1 MNIFC
6 KGFTWII
13 SEKNSVFIQAL
24 SLSLKLKVYVTKNL
38 NQADL
43 IVISPLIINK
53 TNYIF
58 VKTVYYLNRMGFIDS
73 KRAIRIIFRLPKSKP
88 ILAVSFEN
96 LDAHRFKWFG
106 DLIRNAGLPRLTHWP
121 HSIDPQGCYYP
132 YFYEFLDWENIKL
145 DNEKYKRYGKKLSI
159 KKLMA
164 PLDRSDHDK
173 RIDAVCALIGHV
185 TFPRKQIIDHLK
197 KTYRV
202 DVFGKNTKPWD
213 GSKYDLI
220 KKYKYCFVAE
230 NSLGYGYETEKL
242 PEAWNAGCIPVGYLK
257 CEPSAFNLEAVED
270 VLNKNSNLKTSIHLL
285 KEKPDLKHLFDYFLK
300 NFNIMT
306 IKN

>member
-6 KGFTWII
+6 KGFTWKI

-24 SLSLKLKVYVTKNL
+24 SLSLKIKVHITKKL

-43 IVISPLIINK
+43 MVISPLIITK

-58 VKTVYYLNRMGFIDS
+58 VKTVYYLNRIGFINS
-73 KRAIRIIFRLPKSKP
+73 KRAIRIIFRIPKSKP

-96 LDAHRFKWFG
+96 LDTHRFKWFG
-106 DLIRNAGLPRLTHWP
+106 DLIRGAGLPRLTHWP
-121 HSIDPQGCYYP
+121 KSIDPEGCYYP

-145 DNEKYKRYGKKLSI
+145 DDEKYKRYGKKLSI

-164 PLDRSDHDK
+164 PLERSDHDN

-185 TFPRKQIIDHLK
+185 AFPRKQIIDHLK

-202 DVFGKNTKPWD
+202 DLFGKNTKPWK
-213 GSKYDLI
+213 GNKYDLI
-220 KKYKYCFVAE
+220 KKYRYCFVAE

-242 PEAWNAGCIPVGYLK
+242 PEAWNAGCIPVGYQN
-257 CEPSAFNLEAVED
+257 CEPSAFNYNAIFQSSDKNFNLEG
-270 VLNKNSNLKTSIHLL
+270 IPLL
-285 KEKPDLKHLFDYFLK
+285 KEKPSLNNLFDYFVNNFSQLK
-300 NFNIMT
+300 
-306 IKN
+306 

>member
-6 KGFTWII
+6 KGFTWEI

-24 SLSLKLKVYVTKNL
+24 SLSLKLKVHVTKKL
-38 NQADL
+38 SQADL

-53 TNYIF
+53 SNYIF
-58 VKTVYYLNRMGFIDS
+58 VKTVYYLNTTGFINS
-73 KRAIRIIFRLPKSKP
+73 KRAIRIIFRIPKSKP

-96 LDAHRFKWFG
+96 LDSHRFKWFG
-106 DLIRNAGLPRLTHWP
+106 DLIRGAGLPRLTHWP
-121 HSIDPQGCYYP
+121 ESIDPEGCYYP

-164 PLDRSDHDK
+164 PLDRSGHDS

-185 TFPRKQIIDHLK
+185 SFPRKQIIDRLK

-202 DVFGKNTKPWD
+202 DVFGKNTKPWS
-213 GSKYDLI
+213 GSKHDLI

-242 PEAWNAGCIPVGYLK
+242 PEAWNAGCIPVGYHN
-257 CEPSAFNLEAVED
+257 CDPSAFNYNAILFQSE
-270 VLNKNSNLKTSIHLL
+270 SSIPLL
-285 KEKPDLKHLFDYFLK
+285 KEKPDLKNLIDYIKCNFSYLK
-300 NFNIMT
+300 
-306 IKN
+306 

>member
-1 MNIFC
+1 MKIFC
-6 KGFTWII
+6 RGFTWEIN
-13 SEKNSVFIQAL
+13 EKNSVFIQAI
-24 SLSLKLKVYVTKNL
+24 SLSLKLKVHVTKKL
-38 NQADL
+38 NRADL

-53 TNYIF
+53 SNYIF
-58 VKTVYYLNRMGFIDS
+58 VKTVYYLNRIGFINS
-73 KRAIRIIFRLPKSKP
+73 KRAISIIFRVPKTKP

-96 LDAHRFKWFG
+96 LDTYRFKWFG
-106 DLIRNAGLPRLTHWP
+106 DLIRGAGLPRLTHWP
-121 HSIDPQGCYYP
+121 KSIDPEGCYYP

-145 DNEKYKRYGKKLSI
+145 DDQKYKRYGEKLSI

-185 TFPRKQIIDHLK
+185 AFPRKQIIDHLK

-202 DVFGKNTKPWD
+202 DVFGKKTKPWN
-213 GSKYDLI
+213 GNKYDLI

-242 PEAWNAGCIPVGYLK
+242 PEAWHAGCIPIGYQN
-257 CEPSAFNLEAVED
+257 CEPSAFNYNAISQSTDKNYNLEG
-270 VLNKNSNLKTSIHLL
+270 IPLL
-285 KEKPDLKHLFDYFLK
+285 KEKPSLNNLFDYFVNNFSQLK
-300 NFNIMT
+300 
-306 IKN
+306 

>member
-6 KGFTWII
+6 KGFTWEIN
-13 SEKNSVFIQAL
+13 EKNSVFIQAL
-24 SLSLKLKVYVTKNL
+24 SLSLKKEVVVTKNL
-38 NQADL
+38 RQSDL

-53 TNYIF
+53 SNYIF
-58 VKTVYYLNRMGFIDS
+58 VKTVYYLNRMGLINS
-73 KRAIRIIFRLPKSKP
+73 KRAISIIFRIPKSKP

-96 LDAHRFKWFG
+96 LDSYHFKWFG
-106 DLIRNAGLPRLTHWP
+106 DLIREAELPRLTHWP
-121 HSIDPQGCYYP
+121 GEIDPEGCYYP

-145 DNEKYKRYGKKLSI
+145 DKDKYKRYGEKLSI
-159 KKLMA
+159 KKLMS
-164 PLDRSDHDK
+164 PLDRSDHHI
-173 RIDAVCALIGHV
+173 RIDAVCALIGHDS
-185 TFPRKQIIDHLK
+185 FPRKQIIDHLK

-202 DVFGKNTKPWD
+202 DVFGKNINPWN
-213 GSKYDLI
+213 GNKYDLI

-257 CEPSAFNLEAVED
+257 CEPSAFNLEPIED
-270 VLNKNSNLKTSIHLL
+270 ELNKNSNLKTSIPLL
-285 KEKPDLKHLFDYFLK
+285 KEKPDLSYLFHYFLK
-300 NFNIMT
+300 NFNNLS